1 MSNNRKNADEQ
12 VGNVKRQKSDEQ
24 NEGTILRPGLKLLRL
39 QKEHKHTFIDG
50 ELTKEFIVKIRE
62 HVHGLYAKWNIE
74 IPRKWQNCVVYD
86 IRKLLFTAQELVI
99 ERVYDHK
106 AKMLGV
112 NKGRFEVNAMINTIK
127 DPKMQID

>member
-1 MSNNRKNADEQ
+1 MSNKRKNADEQ
-12 VGNVKRQKSDEQ
+12 VGNVTRQKCDEQ
-24 NEGTILRPGLKLLRL
+24 NEGTILRLGPGL